1 VAVASVGLALAG
13 ILGGRLEAQASPFE
27 PRAEDNTFPCL
38 GRRLPLQVDGSPFL
52 AAYPPPSYDTCRFWP
67 GALPFSCSS
76 VIERKASRLETR
88 YDNTIKSGASTS
100 TGARPGPGLE
110 AVTRL
115 ISCLLNGQ
123 AGFLDHLFFADG

>member
-13 ILGGRLEAQASPFE
+13 ILGGRLEAQASPLR
-27 PRAEDNTFPCL
+27 PRAEDNTFLCL

-52 AAYPPPSYDTCRFWP
+52 AATLVDF
-67 GALPFSCSS
+67 GLALPFSCSS

-100 TGARPGPGLE
+100 TGARPAGRE

-123 AGFLDHLFFADG
+123 AGFLDHLLFADG

>member
-1 VAVASVGLALAG
+1 MAVASVGLALAG
-13 ILGGRLEAQASPFE
+13 ILGGRLEAQASPLR
-27 PRAEDNTFPCL
+27 PRAEDNTFLCL

-52 AAYPPPSYDTCRFWP
+52 AATLVDF
-67 GALPFSCSS
+67 GLALPFSCSS

-123 AGFLDHLFFADG
+123 AGFLDHLLFADG

>member
-13 ILGGRLEAQASPFE
+13 ILGGRLEAQASPLR

-52 AAYPPPSYDTCRFWP
+52 AAYPPPSRRHLSILAWRPPIFLLQRYRTKGQP
-67 GALPFSCSS
+67 
-76 VIERKASRLETR
+76 LETR

-123 AGFLDHLFFADG
+123 AGFLDHLLFADG